1 MQTGTKLISVIGG
14 GGFLGRYVVQ
24 NLARQGARVRVCV
37 RDPEGAKFLKTLGTP
52 GQVNTVYAN
61 VCDPASLDAALAGSD
76 AVINLAGIIK
86 PFFKNTFE
94 RVHVEGAANVAT
106 ATRKLGIDTLV
117 HVSSLS
123 ANADS
128 KSEYARTKFAGEQKL
143 LEIFPGAVVLR
154 PSLLIGVEDQFMNLF
169 AKLARY
175 SPVLPVVG
183 CPVVPK
189 IKMVEGAATQWRI
202 PVLEFCSMGGA
213 SFQPIFVGDVADA
226 VTVAL
231 DKPDARSKIFELVG
245 PTTYTFK
252 RLLEMILAETG
263 QNRLI
268 LPLPIP
274 LAMIY
279 AFFLEW
285 VPGKP
290 ATRDQVRLIVEGNTK
305 GGEHP
310 GIEALGIE
318 AQGIEAILP
327 TYLRSYREP
336 KNRRLREA

>member
-1 MQTGTKLISVIGG
+1 MQAATKLISVIGG

-24 NLARQGARVRVCV
+24 NLARQGARVRVLV
-37 RDPEGAKFLKTLGTP
+37 RDPEAAKFLKTLGTP
-52 GQVNTVYAN
+52 GQVNIVYAN
-61 VCDPASLDAALAGSD
+61 VCDPLSLTEALAGSD

-106 ATRKLGIDTLV
+106 VAKTLGIKTLV

-123 ANADS
+123 ANPDS
-128 KSEYARTKFAGEQKL
+128 RSEYSRSKFAGEQKV
-143 LEIFPGAVVLR
+143 LEAFPDAVVLR
-154 PSLLIGVEDQFMNLF
+154 PGLLIGVEDQFMNLF
-169 AKLARY
+169 AKLARV

-189 IKMVEGAATQWRI
+189 IKMVEGAAAQWRI

-213 SFQPIFVGDVADA
+213 SFQPIYVGDVANA
-226 VTVAL
+226 VVAAL
-231 DKPDARSKIFELVG
+231 DKPDARSQTFELAG

-252 RLLEMILAETG
+252 QLLEMLLKETG
-263 QNRLI
+263 QKCMI
-268 LPLPIP
+268 GPLPVP
-274 LAMIY
+274 LAMFY

-285 VPGKP
+285 IPGKP
-290 ATRDQVRLIVEGNTK
+290 ATRDQVRMMAEGSTK

-310 GIEALGIE
+310 GIEALGVQ

-327 TYLRSYREP
+327 TYLRVYRAP
-336 KNRRLREA
+336 KNQRLREA